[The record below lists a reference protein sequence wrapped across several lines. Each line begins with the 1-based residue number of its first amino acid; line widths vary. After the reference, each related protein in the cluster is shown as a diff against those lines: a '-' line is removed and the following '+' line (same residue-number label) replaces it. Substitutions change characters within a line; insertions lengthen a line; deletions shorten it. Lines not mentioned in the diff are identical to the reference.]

1 MTNFIQREL
10 SWIDFNARVLVCAL
24 RNGTP
29 LNERF
34 KFLAITSSNLD
45 EFISVRYASVL
56 SETDPEI
63 QEEVLS
69 SIVRFI
75 DKQYRAY
82 DILKEEARDYG
93 IILGK
98 RKFPKEIEAKLEKM
112 FDSDIFPVLTPISI
126 GSTNDV
132 PNLISGQSYMVVTV
146 RDGNEEIINIIPILS
161 NIKKMYLIDGH
172 VVMIEDIIMRYLKKI
187 FVNKQIDSAGFFR
200 VIKDA
205 NIVLNHDRNKFI
217 LDRMNETLMKRKFSK
232 PIFMMLSDTVPK
244 RIRNILLGLMDLPKS
259 HVYMGD
265 ITDLSRFMSPLIN
278 NQSLSYQRFE
288 APQYEVIG
296 EKFSL
301 FSELN
306 ERDILLHH
314 PYDSYDTVVK
324 FIQHAATD
332 REVLAIKMTLYRVS
346 SEDSPIVN
354 ALVSAAKNGKQ
365 VSVLVEIKAR
375 FDEDRNI
382 SLISKLKYAGVNVIM
397 GIEELKTHCKMC
409 VVIRKEDD
417 GVKIYSHLA
426 TGNYNEKTAKI
437 YTDISYLTSK
447 QKIGYDLVNIFNII
461 SGISRPD
468 EKLQK
473 VFYAPVNLRSK
484 LVKLIDREIAIARS
498 GKKAEIFIKVNS
510 ISDEPMVAKLYEA
523 ADAGVNITIIC
534 RGVCSIVPREHL
546 RIKSI
551 VGRFLEHS
559 RIYYFRNKKDS
570 EYFISSAD
578 LLTRNLDKRVEIMVS
593 LKDSNV
599 VQKIQHI
606 IDVLISD
613 TYNSF
618 IMNEDGTFCL
628 ADGNFDAHQYFI
640 DTAGDAPSIKIPKK
654 NK

>member
-1 MTNFIQREL
+1 MTDFIQREL

-24 RNGTP
+24 RDETP

-63 QEEVLS
+63 QEDVRS
-69 SIVRFI
+69 AIVRFI

-82 DILKEEARDYG
+82 DILKKEARDHG
-93 IILGK
+93 IIIGK
-98 RKFPKEIEAKLEKM
+98 HKFPKETEVKLEKM

-126 GSTNDV
+126 GSTNDI

-161 NIKKMYLIDGH
+161 NIRKMYLVDGY
-172 VVMIEDIIMRYLKKI
+172 VVMIEDIIMKYLRKI
-187 FVNKQIDSAGFFR
+187 FVNKEIDSAGFFR

-205 NIVLNHDRNKFI
+205 NIILNHDRNKFI
-217 LDRMNETLMKRKFSK
+217 LDRMNETLMKRRFSR

-259 HVYMGD
+259 HVYAGD
-265 ITDLSRFMSPLIN
+265 ITDLSRFMSPLMN
-278 NQSLSYQRFE
+278 NQNLSYQRFE

-314 PYDSYDTVVK
+314 PYDNYDTVVK

-354 ALVSAAKNGKQ
+354 ALVTAAKNGKQ

-523 ADAGVNITIIC
+523 ADAGVNVTIIC
-534 RGVCSIVPREHL
+534 RGVCSIIPRKHL

-578 LLTRNLDKRVEIMVS
+578 LLTRNLDKRVELMVS

-618 IMNEDGTFCL
+618 VMNEDGSFCL
-628 ADGNFDAHQYFI
+628 IDGNFDAHQYFI

>member
-82 DILKEEARDYG
+82 NILKEEARDYG

-161 NIKKMYLIDGH
+161 NIKKMYLIDGY

-628 ADGNFDAHQYFI
+628 ADGSFDAHQYFI